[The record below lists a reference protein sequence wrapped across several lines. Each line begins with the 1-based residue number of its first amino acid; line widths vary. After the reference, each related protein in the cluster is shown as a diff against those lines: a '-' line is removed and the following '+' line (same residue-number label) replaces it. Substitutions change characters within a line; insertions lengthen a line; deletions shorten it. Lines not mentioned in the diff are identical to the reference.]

1 VESISERARSPGG
14 GCFLIGFFS
23 FFLLIGGVI
32 FVFMFV
38 RPVLGILDARNWV
51 ETPCVVESSQVRSHS
66 SDDGT
71 TYSVDILY
79 RYEINGREYKSNRY
93 HFMGGSSS
101 GRGAKRAIV
110 REHPPG
116 RETVCYVNPKDSTE
130 AVLERG
136 FTNDLWFGL
145 IPLVFVGV
153 GAGGIL
159 WGVRKMRAGPGSVP
173 RVRGLA
179 QAESQTGGAPG
190 IPAVSGMDEGMSVTL
205 KPRWSPWGKVLGM
218 LFFALFWNGIT
229 GVFVWQV
236 IQSWRSG
243 RPEWFLTIFMI
254 PFVLIGLVLIGAVFN
269 FVLAL
274 WNPRPTLRLTPGT
287 PRLGQT
293 MSLEWEFSGRVRVI
307 ERLRVYLEGRE
318 EATYRQGTRTST
330 DKSVFAEI
338 DLANEPGRLDLYSGR
353 VETALPVKT
362 MHSFE
367 SDNNK
372 IVWNIRVKGSI
383 ARWPDVDEEFPV
395 SVLPAEGL
403 RGGRT

>member
-1 VESISERARSPGG
+1 
-14 GCFLIGFFS
+14 
-23 FFLLIGGVI
+23 
-32 FVFMFV
+32 
-38 RPVLGILDARNWV
+38 
-51 ETPCVVESSQVRSHS
+51 
-66 SDDGT
+66 
-71 TYSVDILY
+71 
-79 RYEINGREYKSNRY
+79 
-93 HFMGGSSS
+93 
-101 GRGAKRAIV
+101 
-110 REHPPG
+110 
-116 RETVCYVNPKDSTE
+116 
-130 AVLERG
+130 
-136 FTNDLWFGL
+136 
-145 IPLVFVGV
+145 
-153 GAGGIL
+153 
-159 WGVRKMRAGPGSVP
+159 
-173 RVRGLA
+173 LA